1 VRIHEGGRETRNHPS
16 TSGGNNENALTTCPR
31 RVGSRFC
38 VPVLA
43 QEKNTVDPDVRQQ
56 IEAVHMK
63 FDEACNKHD
72 AAAVAALFT
81 QDAVQVWQ
89 GWPGG
94 AEASGQQA
102 IEKRYAVDFES
113 SPSIVADAGLYQLDG
128 DAGRSPHDDCN
139 RMGNPGGSQT
149 DV

>member
-1 VRIHEGGRETRNHPS
+1 MKLRLLITLIGLAVS
-16 TSGGNNENALTTCPR
+16 
-31 RVGSRFC
+31 
-38 VPVLA
+38 PVVSAIA
-43 QEKNTVDPDVRQQ
+43 QEQNTVDPEVRQQ
-56 IEAVHMK
+56 IEAAHKK

-81 QDAVQVWQ
+81 QDAVQVWL

-113 SPSIVADAGLYQLDG
+113 SPSIVRSLVQVYAIGNDICAIAEYKSMVWKGHIVTIYVREG
-128 DAGRSPHDDCN
+128 DDWKIRLEY
-139 RMGNPGGSQT
+139 GN
-149 DV
+149 

>member
-1 VRIHEGGRETRNHPS
+1 MKIRLP
-16 TSGGNNENALTTCPR
+16 AL
-31 RVGSRFC
+31 VGLAIGFA

-113 SPSIVADAGLYQLDG
+113 SPSIV
-128 DAGRSPHDDCN
+128 R
-139 RMGNPGGSQT
+139 
-149 DV
+149 

>member
-1 VRIHEGGRETRNHPS
+1 MKMRS
-16 TSGGNNENALTTCPR
+16 LLTLAGLA
-31 RVGSRFC
+31 VGFAA
-38 VPVLA
+38 PVLA

-113 SPSIVADAGLYQLDG
+113 SPSIVRKLVQVYAIGNDICAITEFKTMVWKGYIVTIYVREADDWKIRLEY
-128 DAGRSPHDDCN
+128 
-139 RMGNPGGSQT
+139 GN
-149 DV
+149 